1 VFVTYKNSIISYCA
15 ALLSLLLLT
24 LSPLSQAGL
33 FDNANPFSS
42 DDGPVDVEQAFVFEY
57 EQPAPGQLKLI
68 WQLKDGYYLYRNKI
82 QLSESDQL
90 TESARQYSP
99 SKPKDDPLFGQVEVY
114 YGQALVEID
123 FLNSSDKA
131 VDEQL
136 TVTYQG
142 CWDGGICYPPV
153 TKKISLAAVPP
164 AGSATIV
171 SAVVNSTVVNSTA
184 VTKITPTNA
193 GGTAVDQPIVS
204 EQDQF
209 ARMLSSSSLVL
220 TLGAFFVA
228 GLALALT
235 PCVFP
240 MVPILS
246 SIIAGQGHRVTAG
259 HGFFLSLV
267 YVLAV
272 SLTYTIAGVIAGLF
286 GENLQAAFQN
296 VWIIGFF
303 SLIFVLLSLSMF
315 GFYELQ
321 LPNSWQSRLNKISN
335 HQKGGTL
342 MGVAVM
348 GFLSALIVGPCM
360 AAPLAGA
367 LIYIGQTGDPLLGGA
382 ALFTLS
388 LGMGV
393 PLLIVGASAG
403 KLLPKAGGWME
414 SVKAGF
420 GVMMLLLAVWML
432 DRVIADNVALLLYA
446 VILLVAAV
454 HMKAL
459 DRLKDGAP
467 GWSFFWKGIGVVLLL
482 YGGTL
487 FIGGLTGGKS
497 LLTPLQGMTVS
508 PGVQAAAGKMQF
520 ITVTRKQELDQYL
533 AGAAAK
539 GQPVMLDFYA
549 DWCISCVELDLVTF
563 ADGGVQQSLRDF
575 LRIKVDVT
583 ANDEAAKL
591 LSKTYSVIGPPAL
604 IFFDKAGQLN
614 PDMTLIGVIDPQ
626 VFVNHVAV
634 LNR

>member
-1 VFVTYKNSIISYCA
+1 MFVTYKNSIISYFTV
-15 ALLSLLLLT
+15 LLSLLLLT

-42 DDGPVDVEQAFVFEY
+42 DDGPVDVEQAFVFDY
-57 EQPAPGQLKLI
+57 EQPTPGQLKLI
-68 WQLKDGYYLYRNKI
+68 WRVKDGYYLYRDKI

-114 YGQALVEID
+114 YNQALVDIN
-123 FLNSSDKA
+123 FLSSSDKA

-164 AGSATIV
+164 AGSATV
-171 SAVVNSTVVNSTA
+171 APAVVNTT
-184 VTKITPTNA
+184 TPTNA
-193 GGTAVDQPIVS
+193 GGSAITVDQPIVS

-209 ARMLSSSSLVL
+209 ARMLTSSSLLL

-240 MVPILS
+240 MIPILS

-259 HGFFLSLV
+259 HGFLLSLV

-272 SLTYTIAGVIAGLF
+272 SVTYTVAGVIAGLF

-296 VWIIGFF
+296 VWIISFF

-315 GFYELQ
+315 GFYDLQ
-321 LPNSWQSRLNKISN
+321 LPNSWQSRLNSISN
-335 HQKGGTL
+335 SQKGGTL

-348 GFLSALIVGPCM
+348 GLLSALIVGPCM

-367 LIYIGQTGDPLLGGA
+367 LIYIGQTGDPVLGGA
-382 ALFTLS
+382 ALFSLS

-403 KLLPKAGGWME
+403 KLLPKAGGWMD

-459 DRLKDGAP
+459 DRLSDGAS

-487 FIGGLTGGKS
+487 FIGGLTGGNS
-497 LLTPLQGMTVS
+497 LLKPLQGMTAS
-508 PGVQAAAGKMQF
+508 SGVQAAADKMQF

-533 AGAAAK
+533 VSAAAK

-549 DWCISCVELDLVTF
+549 DWCISCVELDLITF
-563 ADGGVQQSLRDF
+563 ADSGVQQSLQDF

-583 ANDEAAKL
+583 ANDEESKL

-604 IFFDKAGQLN
+604 IFFDKQGQLKQ
-614 PDMTLIGVIDPQ
+614 DMTLIGVIDPQ

>member
-1 VFVTYKNSIISYCA
+1 MASVVVLISAISVSI
-15 ALLSLLLLT
+15 T
-24 LSPLSQAGL
+24 HAGL

-42 DDGPVDVEQAFVFEY
+42 GDGPVDVEQAFVFDY
-57 EQPAPGQLKLI
+57 EQVAPDKLKLI
-68 WQLKDGYYLYRNKI
+68 WSVKDGYYLYRDKI
-82 QLSESDQL
+82 ELSESDKL
-90 TESARQYSP
+90 TESDRAYSP

-114 YGQALVEID
+114 YGQAQVD
-123 FLNSSDKA
+123 YVLNSAGKA
-131 VDEQL
+131 PIDETL
-136 TVTYQG
+136 SVTYQG

-153 TKKISLAAVPP
+153 TKEIKLAAVPP
-164 AGSATIV
+164 FSGDAKQVTEAKVETALATLPP
-171 SAVVNSTVVNSTA
+171 A
-184 VTKITPTNA
+184 
-193 GGTAVDQPIVS
+193 VS
-204 EQDQF
+204 EQDKF
-209 ARMLSSSSLVL
+209 ARMISSSSLLL

-240 MVPILS
+240 MIPILS
-246 SIIAGQGHRVTAG
+246 SIIAGQGHRVTAC
-259 HGFFLSLV
+259 HGFLLSLI

-272 SLTYTIAGVIAGLF
+272 SVTYTIAGVIAGLF

-296 VWIIGFF
+296 VWIISVF
-303 SLIFVLLSLSMF
+303 SMIFVLLSLSMF

-321 LPNSWQSRLNKISN
+321 LPNSWQSKLNNISN
-335 HQKGGTL
+335 HQKGGSF

-367 LIYIGQTGDPLLGGA
+367 LIYIGQTGDPILGGA

-403 KLLPKAGGWME
+403 KLLPKAGAWMD

-420 GVMMLLLAVWML
+420 GVMLLLLAVWML
-432 DRVIADNVALLLYA
+432 DRVIEDSIALLLYA
-446 VILLVAAV
+446 VILLVSAV

-459 DRLKDGAP
+459 DRLKDGAG
-467 GWSFFWKGIGVVLLL
+467 GWSFFWKGIGVVILL
-482 YGGTL
+482 YGTTL
-487 FIGGLTGGKS
+487 FIGGLSGGKS
-497 LLTPLQGMTVS
+497 LLSPLQGITAS
-508 PGVQAAAGKMQF
+508 SETRAASEKMQF

-533 AGAAAK
+533 AGAMAK

-549 DWCISCVELDLVTF
+549 DWCISCVELDLITF
-563 ADGGVQQSLRDF
+563 ADSGVQNSLQDF

-583 ANDEAAKL
+583 ANDEESKIL
-591 LSKTYSVIGPPAL
+591 NKTYGVIGPPAL
-604 IFFDKAGQLN
+604 IFFDGKGTIK
-614 PDMTLIGVIDPQ
+614 PDMTLIGVIDPK
-626 VFVNHVAV
+626 VFINHVAV